1 MIVGVGLD
9 VCSVPRVRRS
19 LRRFGPRFLR
29 RVLTEAEEAY
39 CLSHR
44 DPAEPFAARFAAK
57 EALLKA
63 MGVPRGLRWQQ
74 MEVVRDAR
82 GAPSLRLTGAAAEAA
97 ERLGVRRSWLSITH
111 DHGLAAAVVVLEA

>member
-39 CLSHR
+39 CLAHR

-63 MGVPRGLRWQQ
+63 MGVPPGLRWQQ
-74 MEVVRDAR
+74 MEVVRDGR
-82 GAPSLRLTGAAAEAA
+82 GAPSLRLTGGAAAAA